1 MNKMKIKKSDLQ
13 EIIKEEAI
21 RLFKIQKL
29 EETKKIVDNNLNL
42 LSEGKKEIND
52 EELQKIMSDLKGIF
66 ELKKK

>member
-1 MNKMKIKKSDLQ
+1 MKIKKSDLQ

-29 EETKKIVDNNLNL
+29 EETKKIVDNNLSL

-52 EELQKIMSDLKGIF
+52 EELEKIMSDLKGIF